1 MHYLTTNVKEKF
13 HHFHEKGDY
22 FFDNCCW
29 FPFLLTDDV
38 AHPSKWMVPRDDR
51 LCVFLCHQTTTW
63 NKMKSSVLREPRFLN
78 NTLSARTT
86 LWCKVT
92 QQKPQTNQ
100 NGKRV
105 DSLQDARKVFKGK
118 WPSPKLFVIQAMT
131 INKCLHFWW
140 TSQQSNEF
148 ENVEII
154 FRKTYP
160 LFLAWWPRKTKSC
173 HLLEPSTLNTQRF
186 HQPWQFVVQKNEE

>member
-1 MHYLTTNVKEKF
+1 MHHLTTKVKEKCHHFHEKGVQFSSSVDFRLPWPTTYQDDVVFSTRRVFSRKWPRQDFFMHYLTTNVKEKF

-86 LWCKVT
+86 L
-92 QQKPQTNQ
+92 
-100 NGKRV
+100 
-105 DSLQDARKVFKGK
+105 
-118 WPSPKLFVIQAMT
+118 
-131 INKCLHFWW
+131 
-140 TSQQSNEF
+140 
-148 ENVEII
+148 
-154 FRKTYP
+154 
-160 LFLAWWPRKTKSC
+160 
-173 HLLEPSTLNTQRF
+173 
-186 HQPWQFVVQKNEE
+186 